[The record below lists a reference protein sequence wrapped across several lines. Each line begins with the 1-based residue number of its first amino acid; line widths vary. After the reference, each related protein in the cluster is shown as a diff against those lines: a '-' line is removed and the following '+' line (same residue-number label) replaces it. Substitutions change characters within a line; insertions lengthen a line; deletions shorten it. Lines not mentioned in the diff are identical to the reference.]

1 MKINPVYLKDL
12 KLNVR
17 SLKFAMMIFAYD
29 FCLGLI
35 MISFLYAGMR
45 RPDGLLVFNY
55 ENCNQLLA
63 VISGVE
69 LGVIF
74 FIVPALTT
82 GTIAGE
88 RERQTLDLLLVSKLK
103 PFHIIC
109 GKMSYAITTVIILMI
124 SSFPIITMITNTGSI
139 SLKVQWQILLLLL
152 VTAIYVS
159 SIGVFFSTI
168 KKGTIPATVWT
179 YGMIMAIT
187 LGTIFIYNFNS
198 YLLEDIH
205 FISHDRIN
213 MIYYLFLLNPIA
225 TYVYIIS
232 DTNQTIMAEWI
243 PKYMRSNWVELSIF
257 VQLAV
262 SILLIGLAALKLNP
276 IEYKYS
282 KKILKKG
289 KTL

>member
-1 MKINPVYLKDL
+1 
-12 KLNVR
+12 
-17 SLKFAMMIFAYD
+17 MMIFAYD

-35 MISFLYAGMR
+35 MISFLYASMR
-45 RPDGLLVFNY
+45 RQNGLLVFNY

-74 FIVPALTT
+74 FIVPVLTT

-88 RERQTLDLLLVSKLK
+88 REKQTLDLLLVSKLK

-109 GKMSYAITTVIILMI
+109 GKMSYAITTVIILI
-124 SSFPIITMITNTGSI
+124 LSSFPIIAMVTNTGALP
-139 SLKVQWQILLLLL
+139 LKIQWQILLLLL

-168 KKGTIPATVWT
+168 KKRTIPAAVWT

-232 DTNQTIMAEWI
+232 DTNQVIMAEWI
-243 PKYMRSNWVELSIF
+243 PKYMQSNWVELSIF
-257 VQLAV
+257 VQLSV
-262 SILLIGLAALKLNP
+262 SVLLISLASLKLNP
-276 IEYKYS
+276 IQSKTYKNQLYKRVLH
-282 KKILKKG
+282 KKKLKKG